1 MCEKTRMNPL
11 AKYLSAKSATGQRQ
25 ADAARAF
32 GISQSYLSEIA
43 SGQKRPSLD
52 TAFRI
57 ERKTG
62 GEVPASSWVAVEA
75 PASGG
80 AQ

>member
-11 AKYLSAKSATGQRQ
+11 AKYLNAKSAAGQRQ
-25 ADAARAF
+25 ADAARVF

-43 SGQKRPSLD
+43 SGLKRPSLD

-62 GEVPASSWVAVEA
+62 GQVPASSWVTA
-75 PASGG
+75 
-80 AQ
+80 

>member
-1 MCEKTRMNPL
+1 MCEKTRMNL
-11 AKYLSAKSATGQRQ
+11 LSEYLSAESTAGQRR
-25 ADAARAF
+25 ADAARMF

-62 GEVPASSWVAVEA
+62 GKVPASSWVAVDA
-75 PASGG
+75 PISGG
-80 AQ
+80 SQ